1 MGSQQALPGDWV
13 PPPQARH
20 LSAPW
25 QVWGGLFSPNT
36 VKAPPLPLLFL
47 HLFLTPSPDSILAA
61 LIPATP
67 ISQTRNL
74 KPQSFQ
80 GSGREPGSPSRPAP
94 SGQGLHLS
102 GNLSHD
108 HFIGS

>member
-36 VKAPPLPLLFL
+36 VKAPPPPSSSSTSFSRRHPIPSSQLL
-47 HLFLTPSPDSILAA
+47 SP
-61 LIPATP
+61 PP
-67 ISQTRNL
+67 
-74 KPQSFQ
+74 PFH
-80 GSGREPGSPSRPAP
+80 RPET
-94 SGQGLHLS
+94 
-102 GNLSHD
+102 
-108 HFIGS
+108 